1 MVVNSQASLCCS
13 YEFIFHSKK
22 HQTPGTSAQA
32 QDPFQSENMSQGY
45 ENMYIYRYVFY
56 DKNIKNNLEMKQIH

>member
-1 MVVNSQASLCCS
+1 MGQGQGPGSAHFPRPYREAEV
-13 YEFIFHSKK
+13 HTKK

-45 ENMYIYRYVFY
+45 QHFVPSEH
-56 DKNIKNNLEMKQIH
+56 L

>member
-1 MVVNSQASLCCS
+1 MG
-13 YEFIFHSKK
+13 FILHTKK

-45 ENMYIYRYVFY
+45 ERVYIYRYVFY
-56 DKNIKNNLEMKQIH
+56 DKNIKIILK